1 MEHRLLQREDLLEV
15 WRVFKRN
22 ETLKTQY
29 TSKWNDVYFVC
40 LFTAFRG
47 DNFQHKMSTHHLL
60 VRKTVLPFE
69 IPHQSSSSRSRHD
82 EFSCW
87 VTTQNSPTN
96 TASFDR
102 SNEVWRHLTCGVIVW
117 WCNSVRWP
125 EFKVTKRTGNRP
137 KKSNHLLEKLFK
149 IRYLCTNVKFIFG
162 LISKFHLTLTVLRFS
177 SF

>member
-1 MEHRLLQREDLLEV
+1 MKRRLFCVPFHR
-15 WRVFKRN
+15 
-22 ETLKTQY
+22 
-29 TSKWNDVYFVC
+29 
-40 LFTAFRG
+40 FRG

-125 EFKVTKRTGNRP
+125 EFKVTKRTG
-137 KKSNHLLEKLFK
+137 KTSEKTPCKGNSGDWQPFAWETIQNSLPLYQRQICIWLDFEVSLDFDSFTFFLF
-149 IRYLCTNVKFIFG
+149 F
-162 LISKFHLTLTVLRFS
+162 
-177 SF
+177 

>member
-1 MEHRLLQREDLLEV
+1 MKRRLFCVPFHR
-15 WRVFKRN
+15 
-22 ETLKTQY
+22 
-29 TSKWNDVYFVC
+29 
-40 LFTAFRG
+40 FRG

-137 KKSNHLLEKLFK
+137 KKKPHVREIPGTGNHLLEKLFK

-177 SF
+177 CF